1 MNATEQTRFKPL
13 YTAMLRALQL
23 QGKAE
28 KTVEAYARAIRR
40 SADFFDCLSYGQ
52 FWCKIL
58 GPDLVQA
65 ASRCSSGGSSV
76 TGSPS

>member
-13 YTAMLRALQL
+13 YAAMLRALQL

-40 SADFFDCLSYGQ
+40 SADFFDCCPDDLTAEATVSASYSAGAGRLSH
-52 FWCKIL
+52 
-58 GPDLVQA
+58 
-65 ASRCSSGGSSV
+65 
-76 TGSPS
+76 